1 VRDGA
6 RRATV
11 EIPITGSAAC
21 CARVASGHAS
31 DAPPSADM
39 NCRLPMSMAICLGP
53 NGRGEEYQAPRGRS
67 GSNRACRN
75 AAAWSLTGRS
85 GHGADIVIRSFLT
98 GSGASRPPFTAL
110 RKVYSITSSAMESTP
125 AGMVKPSIFVVLRF
139 SASSNFVGCR
149 TGKSAGFRPL
159 EFGRQPQT

>member
-1 VRDGA
+1 
-6 RRATV
+6 
-11 EIPITGSAAC
+11 
-21 CARVASGHAS
+21 
-31 DAPPSADM
+31 
-39 NCRLPMSMAICLGP
+39 MSMAICLGP
-53 NGRGEEYQAPRGRS
+53 NGRGEEYHAPRGRS

-75 AAAWSLTGRS
+75 AAVWSLTGRS

-159 EFGRQPQT
+159 EFGRQTTNLTCEQAPLAGQKLLPSTTEESPQPVDDAVRLVIAQSGIKR